1 MHGGTPASR
10 SIVNFFLI
18 NPKDQIHF
26 YNPPSTNMS
35 GLEIPAFLVGLSG
48 LVTVFEKG
56 FEAWRVIA
64 KASDFGED
72 VAEFMSKLEMEFFRF
87 QTWWTAWEHL
97 SVTQSL
103 SKPPLN
109 MPQQGSALII
119 TLDERPGKPVIE
131 AANNVLN
138 QLSKIEVVLQ
148 RNGILATMKVQ
159 PPEPAM
165 ELSFEDDV
173 KRSRQRLKR
182 FAKDLMQHTPWT
194 TRIKHGTKPWSA
206 DCDKATLDASLDSI
220 IYWNNALYSLLPRDL
235 GESIREFGIAGYAL
249 STSENILDI
258 TRLSNERNSV
268 LSQSAKLLQLHR
280 HFKDSANKDE
290 RLEDML
296 ARMEKKQVAF
306 QGLNTG
312 KAINGFQ
319 YTIDQ
324 YASAQGKRSR
334 VMIEWIPFPQGD
346 YNTHKLARRRMSQVS
361 YSLHFVRQ
369 LSPFQALEPLGF
381 VEHARSKCFGLVST
395 IPSTIPSTTKV
406 VVLHDMLPGSFRST
420 MANRPADQQD
430 RYQLPTL
437 DQRLQLASKLVT
449 GFYTFLFTRWHHERF
464 SSLHV
469 AFLVDKADTTGNPEP
484 ATPLDLSSPLIG
496 GFAVSRPDSPTDL
509 SISAP
514 VEDAEAIYLHP
525 EIRENLKR
533 GSTSEPNV
541 EARKRFQ
548 RSHDIYALGLLLA
561 EIGLWRSIA
570 RVAESGS
577 GKRIKA
583 NSISPQDFK
592 EAVIKKCRSD
602 LAFWAGETYRDVTLK
617 CLMAGDPGGIEVDDT
632 AQGLN
637 RFYWEISI
645 MLMA

>member
-1 MHGGTPASR
+1 
-10 SIVNFFLI
+10 
-18 NPKDQIHF
+18 
-26 YNPPSTNMS
+26 MS
-35 GLEIPAFLVGLSG
+35 GLEVPAFLVGLSG

-87 QTWWTAWEHL
+87 QTWWTAWEQL
-97 SVTQSL
+97 SLTQSL
-103 SKPPLN
+103 SKPSLN
-109 MPQQGSALII
+109 MPQQGSALIL
-119 TLDERPGKPVIE
+119 TLDERSGKPVID
-131 AANNVLN
+131 AASNVLN
-138 QLSKIEVVLQ
+138 QLSKIEGVLL
-148 RNGILATMKVQ
+148 RNGILATMKIQ
-159 PPEPAM
+159 PPDPALD
-165 ELSFEDDV
+165 LSFENEI
-173 KRSRQRLKR
+173 KRSRERLKR

-194 TRIKHGTKPWSA
+194 TRIKHGAKPWSA
-206 DCDKATLDASLDSI
+206 SSDKATLDASLDSI

-235 GESIREFGIAGYAL
+235 GNSIREFGIAGYAL

-258 TRLSNERNSV
+258 TRLSNDRNLV
-268 LSQSAKLLQLHR
+268 LSQSAKLLQLR
-280 HFKDSANKDE
+280 QHFKDGAKNNGP
-290 RLEDML
+290 LEDML
-296 ARMEKKQVAF
+296 ARMEKKPVAF
-306 QGLNTG
+306 ESLNAG
-312 KAINGFQ
+312 KAMSGSQ
-319 YTIDQ
+319 YSIDQ
-324 YASAQGKRSR
+324 YTSAKGERSR

-361 YSLHFVRQ
+361 YSLHTIRQ

-381 VEHARSKCFGLVST
+381 VEHARSKSFGLVST
-395 IPSTIPSTTKV
+395 IPSTIPSSTKV
-406 VVLHDMLPGSFRST
+406 VVLHDMLPGSYRST
-420 MANRPADQQD
+420 MANSPADQHD

-437 DQRLQLASKLVT
+437 NQRLQLASKLVT

-464 SSLHV
+464 SSLHI
-469 AFLVDKADTTGNPEP
+469 AFLVDKVDTKGNPEP
-484 ATPLDLSSPLIG
+484 ATSMDLSSPLIG

-514 VEDAEAIYLHP
+514 VEDAEAVYLHP

-533 GSTSEPNV
+533 GSTSQPGT
-541 EARKRFQ
+541 EAKKRFQ

-577 GKRIKA
+577 GKRIKV
-583 NSISPQDFK
+583 NSISSQDFK

-637 RFYWEISI
+637 NFYWEISI